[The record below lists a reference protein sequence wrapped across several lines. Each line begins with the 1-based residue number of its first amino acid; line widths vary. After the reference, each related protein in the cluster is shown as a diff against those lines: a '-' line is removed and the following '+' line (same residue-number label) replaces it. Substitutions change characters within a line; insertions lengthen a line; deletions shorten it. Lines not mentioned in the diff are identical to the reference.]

1 METNN
6 KYVPKNTLEIEE
18 TLICDIYYKP
28 TFSLILGALF
38 GVLMFFTGNI
48 LAIVLGVFVL
58 AFVLFV
64 YLKVQDYITLSI
76 YPSFVLVY
84 QLGNSEMVR
93 KIYYEDVEE
102 WTCKDSE
109 GKSNA
114 VMIKLKTQEV
124 IYKDTFQTSKAYGK
138 FDKIMHEKETRAIQQ
153 EKNRQRELKFK
164 FKWPFKKKK

>member
-6 KYVPKNTLEIEE
+6 KYVPKSTVEIEE
-18 TLICDIYYKP
+18 TLICDIGYKP
-28 TFSLILGALF
+28 TTSLILGVIF

-58 AFVLFV
+58 AFAIFV
-64 YLKVQDYITLSI
+64 YLKVADYITLSI

-84 QLGNSEMVR
+84 QLKNEEMVR
-93 KIYYEDVEE
+93 KIYYEDIEE
-102 WTCKDSE
+102 WTCKDAE
-109 GKSNA
+109 GKSNS

-124 IYKDTFQTSKAYGK
+124 IYKDTFQTSKVYGK

-153 EKNRQRELKFK
+153 EKNRQREFKFK